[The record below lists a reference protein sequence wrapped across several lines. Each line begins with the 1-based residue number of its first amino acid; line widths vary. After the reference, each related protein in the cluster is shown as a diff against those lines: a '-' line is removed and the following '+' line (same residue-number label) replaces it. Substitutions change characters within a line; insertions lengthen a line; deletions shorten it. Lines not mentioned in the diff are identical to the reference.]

1 MSYRDYYKFV
11 EEQDMTGYT
20 RGYSIDDFKKG
31 ETVYVFHW
39 DLPNEDPVLVKG
51 TVSSLLKDKNLKG
64 EDKVRRITVNIGGNV
79 ERGIHGVQQIKKH
92 LFKKDV
98 EAEAVP
104 EVPEVNEDSERITV
118 ERAMSAKNKKVKEYI
133 EQGWVY
139 EGAKWH
145 GDKNMYIATLVRAQ
159 AETA

>member
-39 DLPNEDPVLVKG
+39 VMPNEDPVLVKG

-64 EDKVRRITVNIGGNV
+64 EDKVRRIQVNIGDNV

-104 EVPEVNEDSERITV
+104 EMPEVNEDSERIMV

-145 GDKNMYIATLVRAQ
+145 GDKNMYIATLVRAK